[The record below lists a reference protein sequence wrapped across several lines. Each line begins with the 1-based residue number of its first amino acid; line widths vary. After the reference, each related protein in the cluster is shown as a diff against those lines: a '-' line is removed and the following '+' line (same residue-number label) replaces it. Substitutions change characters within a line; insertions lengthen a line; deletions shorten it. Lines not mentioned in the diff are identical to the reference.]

1 MCFLKSDFK
10 EPVCECDPSQCGTWN
25 NDYCTEAGDIN
36 AVNVCGACQCD
47 QKQGLQCQCSK
58 EGGGTEEQK
67 EKCLAGGR
75 ECSGHGSCHC
85 GECSANCFQGLDF
98 RTETFQPVVRFKIL

>member
-1 MCFLKSDFK
+1 MLSENKSDFK

-47 QKQGLQCQCSK
+47 QKQGKTGIRLS
-58 EGGGTEEQK
+58 
-67 EKCLAGGR
+67 
-75 ECSGHGSCHC
+75 S
-85 GECSANCFQGLDF
+85 
-98 RTETFQPVVRFKIL
+98 